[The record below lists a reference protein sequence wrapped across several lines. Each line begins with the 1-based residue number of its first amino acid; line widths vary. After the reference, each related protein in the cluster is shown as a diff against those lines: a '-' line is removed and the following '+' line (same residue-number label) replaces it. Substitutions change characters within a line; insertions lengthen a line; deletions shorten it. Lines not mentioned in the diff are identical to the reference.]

1 MASPSSFQHRRSV
14 YSLIMEKLKTEKIHF
29 TLLDPDYDSPETI
42 GKLAATAKKAGTD
55 GIMVGGSTGLSP
67 EKVEVAVRAIKASST
82 LPVIL
87 FPTSAGTLAPSA
99 DAIFFMSMLNS
110 TDLRFVIGEQV
121 MGAPIVKKFG
131 IEPISMGYLVVEPG
145 MAVGKVGKARPL
157 KRDEPEQAS
166 SFALAAE
173 YLGMKLVYLEAGS
186 GAPEPVPSDMITKV
200 KETISIPLMV
210 GGGIRTAEQAAE
222 LSKSGADIVV
232 TGTIVEESSGSL
244 SLLTHIIKAVKS

>member
-1 MASPSSFQHRRSV
+1 MASSTTQKHSGSV
-14 YSLIMEKLKTEKIHF
+14 YSHIMKKLETGKVHF
-29 TLLDPDYDSPETI
+29 TLLDPDYDAPEAI
-42 GKLAATAKKAGTD
+42 GKLAATAEKAGTD

-67 EKVEVAVRAIKASST
+67 EKVEIAVRAIKTCCS

-87 FPTSAGTLAPSA
+87 FPTCAGALAPSA

-121 MGAPIVKKFG
+121 MGAPIVKKFC

-157 KRDEPEQAS
+157 KRDEPEHAAC
-166 SFALAAE
+166 FALAAE
-173 YLGMKLVYLEAGS
+173 YLGMRLVYLEAGS
-186 GAPEPVPSDMITKV
+186 GAPEPVPPGMIKKTK
-200 KETISIPLMV
+200 ESISIPLIV
-210 GGGIRTAEQAAE
+210 GGGIRTAEQARVV
-222 LSKSGADIVV
+222 SRSGADIVV

-244 SLLTHIIKAVKS
+244 SLLADIIKAVKS